1 MSTSAKHS
9 PQVGFN
15 SNVRYRG
22 NTFHIQTEDSGRE
35 RPRVTTLLF
44 ADGGHIIASQRSEYQ
59 HLLPEPDFAA
69 KLKQQMQEQHRALMR
84 ELASGALDD
93 KIESVIGPLAP
104 RSSGRSVGSGRMGS
118 GELRLGKGS
127 MVDPLLSVVGE
138 RGGSVSGRRPL
149 DTASLSSVTSAEML
163 VASDSARGSEVTS
176 ARLSDGVNAV
186 VEAAVDDEARRV
198 PGLPRRISG
207 RPGAGDGPRGTRPAA
222 AFEPSGPS
230 LFGGGALAEG
240 SLNDVILSFIAQ
252 ELEELPKKG
261 G

>member
-22 NTFHIQTEDSGRE
+22 NIFHIQTEDSGRE

-59 HLLPEPDFAA
+59 HLLAEPDFAV
-69 KLKQQMQEQHRALMR
+69 KLKQQMQDQHRALLR
-84 ELASGALDD
+84 ELASGTLDD

-104 RSSGRSVGSGRMGS
+104 RSSGRQVGS

-127 MVDPLLSVVGE
+127 MVDPLLSVMGE
-138 RGGSVSGRRPL
+138 RPP
-149 DTASLSSVTSAEML
+149 ASPTRVP
-163 VASDSARGSEVTS
+163 
-176 ARLSDGVNAV
+176 
-186 VEAAVDDEARRV
+186 VEAVPLTAVTAPEALIASTQPGLDELIPSSGETSSAGISAVIDQEARRV
-198 PGLPRRISG
+198 PGLPRRVSG
-207 RPGAGDGPRGTRPAA
+207 RPGASDGDERVPRATRPAA
-222 AFEPSGPS
+222 VFEPSGVS
-230 LFGGGALAEG
+230 LFGGGALTEG

-252 ELEELPKKG
+252 ELEDLPKKG
-261 G
+261 T

>member
-59 HLLPEPDFAA
+59 HLLSEPDFAV

-104 RSSGRSVGSGRMGS
+104 RSSGRKVGS

-138 RGGSVSGRRPL
+138 RGVSVAGRGPMDSL
-149 DTASLSSVTSAEML
+149 GLSSVTSAEML
-163 VASDSARGSEVTS
+163 AASDVARGSEPLS
-176 ARLSDGVNAV
+176 ARVGDGVNAV

-198 PGLPRRISG
+198 PGLPRRVSG
-207 RPGAGDGPRGTRPAA
+207 RPGAADGPRGTRPAA

-252 ELEELPKKG
+252 ELEDLPKKG

>member
-1 MSTSAKHS
+1 LSTSAKHS

-59 HLLPEPDFAA
+59 HLLAEPDVAV
-69 KLKQQMQEQHRALMR
+69 KLKQQMQDQHRAVLR
-84 ELASGALDD
+84 ELASGSLDD

-104 RSSGRSVGSGRMGS
+104 RSSGRQVGS

-127 MVDPLLSVVGE
+127 VVDPLLSVMGE
-138 RGGSVSGRRPL
+138 RPAANASRVPTLAAPL
-149 DTASLSSVTSAEML
+149 TSVTSPEML
-163 VASDSARGSEVTS
+163 VVSQAGALEDLIPSSRETS
-176 ARLSDGVNAV
+176 AGVSAV
-186 VEAAVDDEARRV
+186 VDDEVRRV

-207 RPGAGDGPRGTRPAA
+207 RPGAIDGDERVAKATRPAA
-222 AFEPSGPS
+222 VFEPSGSS
-230 LFGGGALAEG
+230 LFGGGALTEG

-252 ELEELPKKG
+252 ELEDLPKKG

>member
-1 MSTSAKHS
+1 
-9 PQVGFN
+9 VGFN

-22 NTFHIQTEDSGRE
+22 NIFHIQTEDSGRE

-59 HLLPEPDFAA
+59 HLLSELDLAV
-69 KLKQQMQEQHRALMR
+69 KLKHQMQEQHRAVMR
-84 ELASGALDD
+84 ELASGSLDD

-104 RSSGRSVGSGRMGS
+104 RSSGRQVGSG
-118 GELRLGKGS
+118 EIRLGRGS
-127 MVDPLLSVVGE
+127 VVDPLLSVMGE
-138 RGGSVSGRRPL
+138 RPAAAASRVPVSTPAL
-149 DTASLSSVTSAEML
+149 TTVTSPEML
-163 VASDSARGSEVTS
+163 VVSQAGSLEQLIPSTSEASVGISAV
-176 ARLSDGVNAV
+176 
-186 VEAAVDDEARRV
+186 VDDEVRRV

-207 RPGAGDGPRGTRPAA
+207 RPGAADADERAPKATRPAA
-222 AFEPSGPS
+222 VFEPSGGS

-252 ELEELPKKG
+252 ELEDLPKKG

>member
-59 HLLPEPDFAA
+59 HLLSEPDFAV

-84 ELASGALDD
+84 ELASGSLDD

-104 RSSGRSVGSGRMGS
+104 RSSGRSTGASRGS

-138 RGGSVSGRRPL
+138 RGASLSGRTPL
-149 DTASLSSVTSAEML
+149 ETVSLSSVTSAEVL
-163 VASDSARGSEVTS
+163 AASDSARSGDVTS

-198 PGLPRRISG
+198 PGLPRRVSG
-207 RPGAGDGPRGTRPAA
+207 RPGASDGPRGTRPAA